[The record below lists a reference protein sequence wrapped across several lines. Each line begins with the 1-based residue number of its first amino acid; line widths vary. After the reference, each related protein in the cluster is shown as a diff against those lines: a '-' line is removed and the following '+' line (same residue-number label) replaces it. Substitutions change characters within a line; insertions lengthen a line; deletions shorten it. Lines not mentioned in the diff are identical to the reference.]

1 MWKFNYIRADLE
13 EVAMG
18 GYATKGIAVIE
29 RNRIA
34 SFGALCSEPFEV
46 PGEAP
51 IRVGR
56 YVDIKVAK
64 FDSYF
69 RKEMATLSEKGITY
83 QIFYDFLYTAIRR
96 IKLVIREAVP
106 AVLEEEKFGKEKV
119 QEFAAYRA
127 EYLLR
132 VAYIIIREANYYSS
146 SDGSAW
152 ESLSERLVKLAE
164 EVVNDK
170 IDLAQLFVVVVLH
183 NVGHGAS
190 STDVIQVSQDPFEAM
205 LAARD
210 AENLG
215 YEFYSE
221 GSGVAIYRLEMSR
234 KYTKDELKFP
244 DSGQLPPDYPVI
256 FYRRKI
262 ENSEWEEAWPDKEL
276 ANLLCR
282 LTS

>member
-1 MWKFNYIRADLE
+1 MWKFNYLLADIA
-13 EVAMG
+13 EVKMG
-18 GYATKGIAVIE
+18 PYATKVIAMIE
-29 RNRIA
+29 RDRMV

-51 IRVGR
+51 SRDGSF
-56 YVDIKVAK
+56 VDELVAR

-69 RKEMATLSEKGITY
+69 RKEIATLLEEGVTY

-96 IKLVIREAVP
+96 MKLVIREAVP
-106 AVLEEEKFGKEKV
+106 AVLKEEDFGKEKV
-119 QEFAAYRA
+119 QEFATYRA

-132 VAYIIIREANYYSS
+132 AADIIRREANCYRP

-170 IDLAQLFVVVVLH
+170 IDLAQLFVVAVLH
-183 NVGHGAS
+183 NVGHGVS

-210 AENLG
+210 AEKLG

-234 KYTKDELKFP
+234 KYTKDELKVP
-244 DSGQLPPDYPVI
+244 DSGQLPSDYPVI
-256 FYRRKI
+256 FYSRKI
-262 ENSEWEEAWPDKEL
+262 ENGEWEETWLDKEL

-282 LTS
+282 LT